1 MELDTKRQFKQANK
15 NEKNNQTNS
24 DKKKELK
31 QRVWVFEFREI
42 KRTVGKNYQSQKKKS
57 IFSPLS
63 HMRKDLVTLT
73 EKKKRANNKN
83 KTKKKVT
90 PPKTCVLVLM
100 MVCPT

>member
-15 NEKNNQTNS
+15 NEKKQPNKQRQ
-24 DKKKELK
+24 KKELK
-31 QRVWVFEFREI
+31 QRVWVFEIREI

-73 EKKKRANNKN
+73 EKKKKEQIT
-83 KTKKKVT
+83 KTKPKKKSHLQRPVYWY
-90 PPKTCVLVLM
+90 
-100 MVCPT
+100 